1 MQLDTVNLIDTASG
15 RTDAYRVDAG
25 SQVEEH
31 KLVPRASVFCE
42 TDGYLLGVVQ
52 DTKRAQTVMT
62 VFDASCVSAGQ
73 VALARLPYRA
83 PQCFHDNF
91 LQS

>member
-1 MQLDTVNLIDTASG
+1 MQLDTVNLIDTASS
-15 RTDAYRVDAG
+15 R
-25 SQVEEH
+25 
-31 KLVPRASVFCE
+31 

-83 PQCFHDNF
+83 PQCFHGNF